1 MTLTLTPE
9 ALLTALL
16 ILVLRIF
23 NNAIGTIRLIVMSR
37 QQRKLTVA
45 LALVEAFTFAVTIAG
60 VATDLGNLLNLTAYC
75 VGFAAGN
82 WVGMAIE
89 ARFII
94 SYVRVNIF
102 AKEKG
107 HEIAVALRSQG
118 FGVTESFG
126 EGHSGPV
133 DLLHCITTRRE
144 VPALID
150 TVNEINPSA
159 FTFIEEARS
168 VQKGYVRGAK
178 NLHQAVRSEQ

>member
-1 MTLTLTPE
+1 MVITTE

-60 VATDLGNLLNLTAYC
+60 VATDLGNLLNLSAYC
-75 VGFAAGN
+75 IGFAAGN

-107 HEIAVALRSQG
+107 HEIAVALRAQN

-144 VPALID
+144 VPVLID
-150 TVNEINPSA
+150 TVNSINPEA

-168 VQKGYVRGAK
+168 VQKGYVRGGK
-178 NLHQAVRSEQ
+178 SMTRAVHNEQ